1 MSQEPPEPV
10 PPGAVPPDPVP
21 ADAVPPESHAA
32 VWLAEEW
39 GRQFTRAVESMTGES
54 ARITFAPRRLA
65 PAEVEP
71 SQQEL
76 LWWEQPLSLGPDAN
90 IWVAAS
96 GLSWQE
102 IGSRVLRSAGVDDAT
117 PEDIRSTYLEIV
129 NQSLSGVASAVSTR
143 ARKEIS
149 CLEGRSAAPPAAFPG
164 ASAFAFEISLG
175 EQGFPL
181 LAVFAPSITNLSDT
195 PEQPPAKAVPEERSP
210 GAAAAAKSGISG
222 SIDLLLDV
230 ELPVIVSFGRAQLML
245 KDVIKLT
252 TGSIV
257 ELNRALS
264 EPVEVIVNN
273 CVIARGEVVVVEG
286 NYGIRIKQVISR
298 QERLRTLY

>member
-1 MSQEPPEPV
+1 MSL
-10 PPGAVPPDPVP
+10 DS
-21 ADAVPPESHAA
+21 DAAL
-32 VWLAEEW
+32 WLAEEW
-39 GRQFTRAVESMTGES
+39 GRQISRAVESMTGES
-54 ARITFAPRRLA
+54 VGITLA
-65 PAEVEP
+65 PHQLAAGDIDP

-76 LWWEQPLSLGPDAN
+76 LWWEQPLSLGPDF
-90 IWVAAS
+90 IVWVAAS
-96 GLSWQE
+96 GRSWDE
-102 IGSRVLRSAGVDDAT
+102 IGNRVLRSAGVDDAT

-129 NQSLSGVASAVSTR
+129 NQSLSGVASAISARAGKEVS
-143 ARKEIS
+143 
-149 CLEGRSAAPPAAFPG
+149 CVQGRAAPPSSIAGAGTYAFQ
-164 ASAFAFEISLG
+164 ITLG
-175 EQGFPL
+175 EQAFPL
-181 LAVFAPSITNLSDT
+181 LAVFAASLANLADT
-195 PEQPPAKAVPEERSP
+195 AVEPKPKAASQERPQMANS
-210 GAAAAAKSGISG
+210 AAAGTPG

-230 ELPVIVSFGRAQLML
+230 ELPVSVSFGRAQLML

>member
-1 MSQEPPEPV
+1 MPQDTVSGDAVSPESRPPQ
-10 PPGAVPPDPVP
+10 
-21 ADAVPPESHAA
+21 ADAAL
-32 VWLAEEW
+32 WLVEEW
-39 GRQFTRAVESMTGES
+39 SRQISRAVESMTGES
-54 ARITFAPRRLA
+54 VLITFAPRQLS
-65 PAEVEP
+65 PAEIDP

-76 LWWEQPLSLGPDAN
+76 LWWEQPLSLAPDAN
-90 IWVAAS
+90 IWVAAA
-96 GLSWQE
+96 GASWQE
-102 IGSRVLRSAGVDDAT
+102 IGNRVLRSAGVDDAT
-117 PEDIRSTYLEIV
+117 PEDIRTTYLEIV
-129 NQSLSGVASAVSTR
+129 NQSLSGVASAVSMR

-149 CLEGRSAAPPAAFPG
+149 CVNGRSAPPPSLSD
-164 ASAFAFEISLG
+164 ASAYAFEITLG
-175 EQGFPL
+175 EQPFPF
-181 LAVFAPSITNLSDT
+181 LAVFAPSVENLSDA
-195 PEQPPAKAVPEERSP
+195 PAPSSAKAVPEERAQAARPAAKGGSP
-210 GAAAAAKSGISG
+210 GSM
-222 SIDLLLDV
+222 DLLLDV

>member
-1 MSQEPPEPV
+1 MSLES
-10 PPGAVPPDPVP
+10 
-21 ADAVPPESHAA
+21 DAAL
-32 VWLAEEW
+32 WLAEEW
-39 GRQFTRAVESMTGES
+39 GRQIARAVESMTGES
-54 ARITFAPRRLA
+54 VLITFAPQRLA
-65 PAEVEP
+65 PLDIDP

-76 LWWEQPLSLGPDAN
+76 LWWEQPLSLSPDSR
-90 IWVAAS
+90 IWVGA
-96 GLSWQE
+96 GGRSWQE
-102 IGSRVLRSAGVDDAT
+102 IGNRVLRSAGVDDAT

-129 NQSLSGVASAVSTR
+129 NQSLSGVASAVSAR
-143 ARKEIS
+143 ARKEVS
-149 CLEGRSAAPPAAFPG
+149 CVEGHAAPPAVPDG
-164 ASAFAFEISLG
+164 SAYAFEITLG
-175 EQGFPL
+175 EQPFQL
-181 LAVFAPSITNLSDT
+181 LAVFARSLAYLSDI
-195 PEQPPAKAVPEERSP
+195 PAQAPAKVPSQERAQTA
-210 GAAAAAKSGISG
+210 GVTAKADLSG
-222 SIDLLLDV
+222 SLDLLLDV
-230 ELPVIVSFGRAQLML
+230 ELPVSVSFGRAQLML